1 MNLTKRA
8 LVASSLV
15 LVFGVNL
22 FGDEVYTIQNK
33 TLKEALEIIS
43 KKSNLSY
50 IANDEILNQKRIN
63 NIENIE
69 GTQKALD
76 KLLEGTGL
84 KAIIKNEAIV
94 IVKNEAKK
102 VEGKGTVLEEISVDG
117 STQNYSAGYINQF
130 EEETSTGSRLGLTIK
145 ETPASVEVVNS
156 KTMEQRGD
164 TTVQDTLDK
173 TIGMT
178 SNKIPAS
185 LMYST
190 RGLI

>member
-8 LVASSLV
+8 LVALSLV

-50 IANDEILNQKRIN
+50 IANDELLESKKIN
-63 NIENIE
+63 SIENIE

-94 IVKNEAKK
+94 IVKEK
-102 VEGKGTVLEEISVDG
+102 VQDKGTVLEPISVNESYKNG
-117 STQNYSAGYINQF
+117 TAENGY
-130 EEETSTGSRLGLTIK
+130 LK
-145 ETPASVEVVNS
+145 
-156 KTMEQRGD
+156 
-164 TTVQDTLDK
+164 
-173 TIGMT
+173 
-178 SNKIPAS
+178 
-185 LMYST
+185 
-190 RGLI
+190 

>member
-102 VEGKGTVLEEISVDG
+102 VEGKGTVLEEISVIDG
-117 STQNYSAGYINQF
+117 VYKRKWIFSRKYNWCWTLGRKKCARHSLFYDRYIRRFNPEYS
-130 EEETSTGSRLGLTIK
+130 
-145 ETPASVEVVNS
+145 S
-156 KTMEQRGD
+156 K
-164 TTVQDTLDK
+164 
-173 TIGMT
+173 
-178 SNKIPAS
+178 
-185 LMYST
+185 
-190 RGLI
+190 

>member
-50 IANDEILNQKRIN
+50 IANDELLESKKIN
-63 NIENIE
+63 SIENIE

-94 IVKNEAKK
+94 IVKEK
-102 VEGKGTVLEEISVDG
+102 VQDKGTVLEPISVNESYKNG
-117 STQNYSAGYINQF
+117 TAENGY
-130 EEETSTGSRLGLTIK
+130 LK
-145 ETPASVEVVNS
+145 
-156 KTMEQRGD
+156 
-164 TTVQDTLDK
+164 
-173 TIGMT
+173 
-178 SNKIPAS
+178 
-185 LMYST
+185 
-190 RGLI
+190 